1 MHPPLMSAMI
11 TWSERGG
18 DMAMIEPRDREV
30 DAVIR
35 WKKTLGLLTDRLERN
50 LSFLSWSKS
59 ASEFRQTDGD

>member
-1 MHPPLMSAMI
+1 MHPPLMSATI

-35 WKKTLGLLTDRLERN
+35 LKKPLGLLTDRLERN
-50 LSFLSWSKS
+50 LSFLS
-59 ASEFRQTDGD
+59 